1 MGRQTSVRDCRQNG
15 ITLIECLVVVAIL
28 GVLVAIGVPSMAQMQ
43 RQLRGSSYVYAF
55 MTSIHLTRSE
65 AIKKRHRVTMCPSAD
80 GLVCSPFQA
89 WSAGWVVFDDAN
101 ANGLRDSHEALIA
114 VQPAMRHGWTATGNT
129 PVQRHISYV
138 ATGHSRQ
145 IPNADGSG
153 GGFMAGTVTFCPPP
167 GHSLPA
173 TRVVI
178 NSMGRPRSEK
188 VTPSMC

>member
-1 MGRQTSVRDCRQNG
+1 MKNG
-15 ITLIECLVVVAIL
+15 YNLNISGLSLIETLVIISIIIPFLFVGFPAL
-28 GVLVAIGVPSMAQMQ
+28 SSMRIQTV
-43 RQLRGSSYVYAF
+43 GSAYINSFLADVY
-55 MTSIHLTRSE
+55 LTRSE

-80 GLVCSPFQA
+80 GLVCSPSQA

-114 VQPAMRHGWTATGNT
+114 VQPAMRHGWMATGNT

-153 GGFMAGTVTFCPPP
+153 GGFMAGTITFCPPP
-167 GHSLPA
+167 GHGLPA

-188 VTPSMC
+188 VTPTMC